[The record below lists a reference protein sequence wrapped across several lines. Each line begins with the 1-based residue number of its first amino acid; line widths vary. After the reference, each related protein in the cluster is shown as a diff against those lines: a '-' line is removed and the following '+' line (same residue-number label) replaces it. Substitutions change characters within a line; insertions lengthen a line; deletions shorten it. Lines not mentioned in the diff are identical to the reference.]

1 VKRLAPR
8 GAVIISVVLWSAV
21 AAAKPVL
28 IAETAGKTRYYADD
42 TTVQDLPSAAGPI
55 RQVQIR
61 PERLSPLGAQAG
73 QVATEGVM
81 QFRCALRQYRQ
92 VQTTAIN
99 RDGSR
104 QEVVP
109 HSTTRPFTQTAP
121 GRFEHVVLE
130 AVCRMKP

>member
-1 VKRLAPR
+1 MKLRPPR
-8 GAVIISVVLWSAV
+8 AFIAI
-21 AAAKPVL
+21 AALTWCSTLTAKPVL
-28 IAETAGKTRYYADD
+28 IAETAEKTRYYADD
-42 TTVQDLPSAAGPI
+42 ATVKDLPSVEGPI

-61 PERLSPLGAQAG
+61 TERLPALGLRAG

-109 HSTTRPFTQTAP
+109 LSSTRQFTQTAP
-121 GRFEHVVLE
+121 GRFEHTVLE